1 MGILGLLGGIIQ
13 VAQEVPLGLGTHL
26 LDELAQHE
34 SRDVPHIP
42 GDETSSN
49 PKWVAQPKKELP
61 EPAHLGNLRSPWR
74 ECAGDT
80 YYSLGHIVVRPLRK
94 GSAQPKL
101 LTS

>member
-1 MGILGLLGGIIQ
+1 MPGEVGILGLLGGIIQ

-34 SRDVPHIP
+34 SRDVPHI
-42 GDETSSN
+42 
-49 PKWVAQPKKELP
+49 
-61 EPAHLGNLRSPWR
+61 
-74 ECAGDT
+74 
-80 YYSLGHIVVRPLRK
+80 VVRPLRK